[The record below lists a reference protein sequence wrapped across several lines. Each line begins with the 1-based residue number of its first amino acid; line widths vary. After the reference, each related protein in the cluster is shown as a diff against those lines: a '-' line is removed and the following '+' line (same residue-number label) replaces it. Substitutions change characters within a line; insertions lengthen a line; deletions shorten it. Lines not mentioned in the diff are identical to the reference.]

1 MISHQYK
8 AIFIHIPKC
17 AGTSIEAALGH
28 HADFAGY
35 GRQDHRTIRRLK
47 PHPNP
52 VVAAARRQVCHLR
65 YASRLI
71 AARAGFPYRN
81 PRSML
86 TVTRAQFDAYFK
98 FAFVRNPWDRLYS
111 IYRKLMAGDWK
122 TGEYGIDAPMEFDEF
137 LERFAADPQLK
148 PQTEFICDEDGAVL
162 VDFIGRFENLNR
174 DFATVCDRLGLDRI
188 ALPHEIRGPGGDYR
202 TAYSAA
208 GRDLVARLF
217 AEEIALLGYDF
228 E

>member
-1 MISHQYK
+1 MISHEYK

-17 AGTSIEAALGH
+17 AGTSIEAVFGH

-52 VVAAARRQVCHLR
+52 VVAMGWRQVCHLR

-71 AARAGFPYRN
+71 AGRAGFPYRN

-86 TVTRAQFDAYFK
+86 TVTQAQFDAYFK

-111 IYRKLMAGDWK
+111 IHRKLMSGDWK
-122 TGEYGIDAPMEFDEF
+122 TGEYGIDAPMAFDAF
-137 LERFAADPQLK
+137 LERFAGDPRLK
-148 PQTEFICDEDGAVL
+148 PQTEFICDENGRVL
-162 VDFIGRFENLNR
+162 VDFIGRFERLNE
-174 DFATVCDRLGLDRI
+174 DFAIVCDRLGLGHVT
-188 ALPHEIRGPGGDYR
+188 LPHEIRGPGGDYR

-208 GRDLVARLF
+208 GRDLVARHF
-217 AEEIALLGYDF
+217 AGEIALLGYSFD
-228 E
+228 